1 MGEYILKR
9 AEWLA
14 KDEAELKAIA
24 ELKALEAFERKA
36 MGNAESEGYAMET
49 AMQKEA
55 EEAEEAA
62 NLARMMNA
70 TTNLINAYKA
80 HELANLKVEQAQ
92 RKAVDSNL
100 KVKEAQKQVEDVLDE
115 LYGPGWRW
123 STELKKEIIKK

>member
-14 KDEAELKAIA
+14 KDEADIKAIA

-36 MGNAESEGYAMET
+36 MGDAESEGYAMEEAERT

-55 EEAEEAA
+55 EEAAK
-62 NLARMMNA
+62 LARMINA
-70 TTNLINAYKA
+70 KTNLQNAYKA
-80 HELANLKVEQAQ
+80 RDLANLEVERAQ

-100 KVKEAQKQVEDVLDE
+100 KVKEAQEQAEDVLDE
-115 LYGPGWRW
+115 LYGPGFWPCPWR
-123 STELKKEIIKK
+123 

>member
-36 MGNAESEGYAMET
+36 MGNAESEGYAMEEAERT

-70 TTNLINAYKA
+70 MTNLINAYKA

-115 LYGPGWRW
+115 LYGPGWR
-123 STELKKEIIKK
+123 

>member
-36 MGNAESEGYAMET
+36 MGNAESEGYAMEEAERT

-55 EEAEEAA
+55 EEAAEAA
-62 NLARMMNA
+62 NLARMINA
-70 TTNLINAYKA
+70 KTNLINAYKA
-80 HELANLKVEQAQ
+80 RDLANLKVERAQ

-100 KVKEAQKQVEDVLDE
+100 KVKEAQEQAEDVLDE
-115 LYGPGWRW
+115 LYGPGFWPCPWR
-123 STELKKEIIKK
+123 

>member
-1 MGEYILKR
+1 MSVYILKR

-62 NLARMMNA
+62 SLARMINA
-70 TTNLINAYKA
+70 KTNLINAYKA
-80 HELANLKVEQAQ
+80 RDLANLKVERAQ

-100 KVKEAQKQVEDVLDE
+100 KVKEAQEQAEDVLDE
-115 LYGPGWRW
+115 LYGPGFWPCPWR
-123 STELKKEIIKK
+123 

>member
-36 MGNAESEGYAMET
+36 MGNAESEGYAMEEAERT

-55 EEAEEAA
+55 EEAAK
-62 NLARMMNA
+62 LARMTNA
-70 TTNLINAYKA
+70 KTNLINAYKA
-80 HELANLKVEQAQ
+80 RDLANLKVEQAQ

-100 KVKEAQKQVEDVLDE
+100 KVKEAQEQAEDLLDE
-115 LYGPGWRW
+115 VYGPGFWPCPWR
-123 STELKKEIIKK
+123 

>member
-36 MGNAESEGYAMET
+36 MGNAESEGYAMEEAERT

-55 EEAEEAA
+55 EEAAK
-62 NLARMMNA
+62 LARMTNA
-70 TTNLINAYKA
+70 KTNLINAYKA
-80 HELANLKVEQAQ
+80 RDLANLKVEQAQ

-115 LYGPGWRW
+115 LYGPGFWPCPWR
-123 STELKKEIIKK
+123 

>member
-80 HELANLKVEQAQ
+80 RELANLKVEQAQ

-100 KVKEAQKQVEDVLDE
+100 KVKEAEQQAGDVLDE
-115 LYGPGWRW
+115 LYGPGFWPCPWR
-123 STELKKEIIKK
+123 

>member
-36 MGNAESEGYAMET
+36 MGNAESEGYAMEEAERT

-55 EEAEEAA
+55 EEAAEAA
-62 NLARMMNA
+62 NLARMINA
-70 TTNLINAYKA
+70 KTNLENAYKA
-80 HELANLKVEQAQ
+80 RDLANLEVEQAQ

-100 KVKEAQKQVEDVLDE
+100 KVKEAEQQAGDVLDE
-115 LYGPGWRW
+115 LYGPGFWPCPWR
-123 STELKKEIIKK
+123 

>member
-36 MGNAESEGYAMET
+36 MGNAESEGYAMEEAERT

-55 EEAEEAA
+55 EEAAK
-62 NLARMMNA
+62 LARMTNA
-70 TTNLINAYKA
+70 KTNLITAYKA
-80 HELANLKVEQAQ
+80 RDLANLEVERAQ

-100 KVKEAQKQVEDVLDE
+100 KVKEAEQQAGDVLDE
-115 LYGPGWRW
+115 LYGPGFWPCPWR
-123 STELKKEIIKK
+123 

>member
-36 MGNAESEGYAMET
+36 MGNAESEGYAMEEAERT

-62 NLARMMNA
+62 NLARMINA
-70 TTNLINAYKA
+70 KTNLQNAYKA
-80 HELANLKVEQAQ
+80 RDLANLKVERAQ

-100 KVKEAQKQVEDVLDE
+100 KVKEAQEQAEDLLDE
-115 LYGPGWRW
+115 VYGPGFWPCPWR
-123 STELKKEIIKK
+123 

>member
-100 KVKEAQKQVEDVLDE
+100 KVKEAQKQVEDVFDE
-115 LYGPGWRW
+115 LYGPGFWPCPWR
-123 STELKKEIIKK
+123 

>member
-1 MGEYILKR
+1 MSVYILKR

-36 MGNAESEGYAMET
+36 LGNAESEGYAMET

-100 KVKEAQKQVEDVLDE
+100 KVKEAQEQAEDVLDE
-115 LYGPGWRW
+115 LYGPGFWPCPWR
-123 STELKKEIIKK
+123 

>member
-1 MGEYILKR
+1 MSVYILKR

-62 NLARMMNA
+62 NLARMINA
-70 TTNLINAYKA
+70 KTNLINAYKA
-80 HELANLKVEQAQ
+80 RDLANLKVERAQ

-100 KVKEAQKQVEDVLDE
+100 KVKEAQEQAEDVLDE
-115 LYGPGWRW
+115 LYGPGFWPCPWR
-123 STELKKEIIKK
+123 

>member
-36 MGNAESEGYAMET
+36 MGNAESEGYAMEEAERT

-55 EEAEEAA
+55 EEAAK
-62 NLARMMNA
+62 LARMTNA
-70 TTNLINAYKA
+70 KTNLITAYKA
-80 HELANLKVEQAQ
+80 RDLANLKVEQAQ

-115 LYGPGWRW
+115 LYGPGFWPCPWR
-123 STELKKEIIKK
+123 

>member
-36 MGNAESEGYAMET
+36 MGNAESEGYAMEEAERT

-80 HELANLKVEQAQ
+80 RDLANLKVERAQ

-100 KVKEAQKQVEDVLDE
+100 KVKEA
-115 LYGPGWRW
+115 
-123 STELKKEIIKK
+123 